1 MLHEPVSLCVIVGNE
16 GGDVFI
22 DATLLQEPIKFIL
35 DSNIKLGSR
44 TGKVSSLAKA
54 DVKRREKSTAGPM
67 YKPWRFQSALAVSS
81 WLEKQDEVA
90 HSSRDSNNLKDA
102 FGSQQAPEVSKHH
115 QSNIPARGKS
125 LHYTN
130 EADEHE

>member
-1 MLHEPVSLCVIVGNE
+1 MFSSCVIVGNE

-44 TGKVSSLAKA
+44 TEKVSSLAKA

-67 YKPWRFQSALAVSS
+67 YKPWRFQSASAVSS
-81 WLEKQDEVA
+81 WLEKVA
-90 HSSRDSNNLKDA
+90 HSSRDSNNLKDT

-115 QSNIPARGKS
+115 QSNIPARGKL

-130 EADEHE
+130 EADEQGWHINK